1 MSFAT
6 TMVVEATAAVIG
18 INQEFVAIRVSTDV
32 VDFVKFHLDE
42 FMSLATVVEI

>member
-6 TMVVEATAAVIG
+6 TMVVEATAVIG
-18 INQEFVAIRVSTDV
+18 INLEFVAIRVSTD

-42 FMSLATVVEI
+42 FMSLATIVEI

>member
-6 TMVVEATAAVIG
+6 TMVVEATAVIG
-18 INQEFVAIRVSTDV
+18 INLEFVAIRVSTDV

-42 FMSLATVVEI
+42 FMSLATIVEI